1 MRGCTDVLTRT
12 SRVPPNVSF
21 EVDDV
26 ESEWQYSQLFDFIH
40 SRYMAGSIADWPR
53 LMRQCYKL
61 SSHLHL
67 HLHFYF
73 HFNSLPLSAW
83 HSTDFVRIVLCC
95 NLTKPELIS

>member
-26 ESEWQYSQLFDFIH
+26 ESEWQYSQPFDFIH

-61 SSHLHL
+61 SSL
-67 HLHFYF
+67 LHFYL
-73 HFNSLPLSAW
+73 HSLHLLA
-83 HSTDFVRIVLCC
+83 
-95 NLTKPELIS
+95 